1 MDNKNRFIIIVS
13 AFSLLIMMSTVTFFI
28 FEDIVKIF
36 NMDEIVTL
44 SWRTF
49 TIFFSYHFLL
59 YFCIIPVYYVLSLRM
74 PKNNNMFIKY
84 LLLISVFGLILS
96 IPISWYFD
104 YKFKS
109 LGYSVCYKLSWNA
122 PSKYVKDTKL
132 CN

>member
-36 NMDEIVTL
+36 NMDEIVIF

-49 TIFFSYHFLL
+49 TVFFSYPFLL
-59 YFCIIPVYYVLSLRM
+59 YFCIIPVYYEFSLRM

-84 LLLISVFGLILS
+84 LLLISILGLILS
-96 IPISWYFD
+96 IPISWYLD

-109 LGYSVCYKLSWNA
+109 LGYSVCYRLSWNA